1 MQGILAFFVG
11 IGLSATC
18 GFRVFVPLLGLSIAN
33 HLGLVPL
40 AHGFEWIGSWPATI
54 AFGVA
59 TIVEVCAY
67 YIPWL
72 DHLLDT
78 IATPAA
84 VVAGTIVTVSMLGE
98 LSPFLRWPLG
108 VIAGGGVAGVVQG
121 SSVLVR
127 GTSTATTGGLGNPLV
142 STGELVASIV
152 GTIVSIVLPMLAIIL
167 VGLVVFVIFRRV
179 FRRRAQ
185 SAQRAARP

>member
-1 MQGILAFFVG
+1 MQGLLAFFVG

-33 HLGLVPL
+33 HLGHVPV
-40 AHGFEWIGSWPATI
+40 AHGFEWIGAWPAMA

-59 TIVEVCAY
+59 TVFEVGAY

-84 VVAGTIVTVSMLGE
+84 IVAGTIVTASMLGE

-108 VIAGGGVAGVVQG
+108 IIAGGGVAGVVQG

-127 GTSTATTGGLGNPLV
+127 GASTATTGGLGNPAV
-142 STGELVASIV
+142 STGELAASIV
-152 GTIVSIVLPMLAIIL
+152 GTIISIVLPILAIIL
-167 VGLVVFVIFRRV
+167 VCLILYFLFRRIFRRQ
-179 FRRRAQ
+179 AQ
-185 SAQRAARP
+185 SA

>member
-1 MQGILAFFVG
+1 MQAVLAFFVG

-18 GFRVFVPLLGLSIAN
+18 GFRVFVPLLGLSIAH
-33 HLGLVPL
+33 HLGHVPL
-40 AHGFEWIGSWPATI
+40 SHGFEWLGAWPATI

-59 TIVEVCAY
+59 TILEICAY
-67 YIPWL
+67 YIPWF

-84 VVAGTIVTVSMLGE
+84 VVAGTIVTASMLGE

-108 VIAGGGVAGVVQG
+108 IIAGGGVAGAVQG
-121 SSVLVR
+121 SSVVVR

-142 STGELVASIV
+142 ATGELVASII
-152 GTIVSIVLPMLAIIL
+152 GTIVSIVLPIVAIIC
-167 VGLVVFVIFRRV
+167 VVLILSFIFRRIY
-179 FRRRAQ
+179 RRRAQ
-185 SAQRAARP
+185 SV

>member
-1 MQGILAFFVG
+1 MQNILAFFIG

-18 GFRVFVPLLGLSIAN
+18 GFRVFVPLLGLSIAH
-33 HLGLVPL
+33 HLGHVPL
-40 AHGFEWIGSWPATI
+40 SHGFEWLGSWPATI

-59 TIVEVCAY
+59 TIIEVCAY
-67 YIPWL
+67 YIPWV

-84 VVAGTIVTVSMLGE
+84 VVAGTIITVSMIGE

-108 VIAGGGVAGVVQG
+108 VIAGGGVAGVIQG
-121 SSVLVR
+121 ASVFAR

-142 STGELVASIV
+142 STGELIASIV
-152 GTIVSIVLPMLAIIL
+152 GTIVSIVLPVLAIIL
-167 VGLVVFVIFRRV
+167 VGLILFLIFRRM

-185 SAQRAARP
+185 SA

>member
-18 GFRVFVPLLGLSIAN
+18 GFRVFVPFLGVSIAH
-33 HLGLVPL
+33 HLGYMPL
-40 AHGFEWIGSWPATI
+40 AGGFEWLGSWPATI

-59 TIVEVCAY
+59 TIFEVCAY

-78 IATPAA
+78 VATPAA
-84 VVAGTIVTVSMLGE
+84 IVAGTILTASMLGD

-108 VIAGGGVAGVVQG
+108 LIAGGGVAGAVQA

-127 GTSTATTGGLGNPLV
+127 GASTATTGGLGNPLV
-142 STGELVASIV
+142 ATGELVASIV
-152 GTIVSIVLPMLAIIL
+152 GTIISIVLPILAIIL
-167 VGLVVFVIFRRV
+167 VVVILYFIFRRMT
-179 FRRRAQ
+179 RGRAQ
-185 SAQRAARP
+185 SA

>member
-1 MQGILAFFVG
+1 MQAILAFFVG

-18 GFRVFVPLLGLSIAN
+18 GFRVFVPLLGLSIAHHVG
-33 HLGLVPL
+33 HLPL
-40 AHGFEWIGSWPATI
+40 AHGFEWIGSWPAMI
-54 AFGVA
+54 AFAVA
-59 TIVEVCAY
+59 TITEVCAY

-72 DHLLDT
+72 DHLLDI

-84 VVAGTIVTVSMLGE
+84 VVAGTIITASMLGE

-108 VIAGGGVAGVVQG
+108 IIAGGGVAAAVQG

-152 GTIVSIVLPMLAIIL
+152 GTIVSIVLPVVAIVL
-167 VGLVVFVIFRRV
+167 VGLILFLIFRRMI
-179 FRRRAQ
+179 RRRTRLQ
-185 SAQRAARP
+185 SPKSS